1 MSTSTLYEKEWLQ
14 MASDGDELAF
24 THLFHAY
31 KFKLYGFISKLTGSP
46 ATAEDVVQDVFLK
59 LWKDRKSLRDVD
71 SFGSYLFRMA
81 QNHAINGFRKMAREE
96 NVIRQLHTD
105 EAPAH
110 STPQSH
116 ISLKET
122 RELLHRAIQQL
133 PPRQKAIYLLSREE
147 GVKHEEIA
155 RRLHITT
162 GTVKNHM
169 IQALRTLRET
179 LSRHP
184 HSLEILLL
192 PCLVFPFC

>member
-1 MSTSTLYEKEWLQ
+1 MQYEKEWLE
-14 MASDGDELAF
+14 MAAGGDELAF

-31 KFKLYGFISKLTGSP
+31 KFKLYGFISRLTGSP

-59 LWKDRKSLRDVD
+59 LWKDRKSLRDVE

-81 QNHAINGFRKMAREE
+81 QNHAINGFRKMAREVDMLKE
-96 NVIRQLHTD
+96 MNTGDL
-105 EAPAH
+105 PAH

-116 ISLKET
+116 IALKET
-122 RELLHRAIQQL
+122 REILHRAIEQL

-155 RRLHITT
+155 RRLRITT

-169 IQALRTLRET
+169 IQALRTLREQ
-179 LSRHP
+179 LSQHP

>member
-1 MSTSTLYEKEWLQ
+1 MQIEKDWLI
-14 MASDGDELAF
+14 MAADGDELAF

-46 ATAEDVVQDVFLK
+46 QTAEDVVQDVFLK
-59 LWKDRKSLRDVD
+59 LWKNRGDLRAVD

-96 NVIRQLHTD
+96 VMRKEMRAD
-105 EAPAH
+105 ELPAH

-116 ISLKET
+116 IALKET
-122 RELLHRAIQQL
+122 REILHKAIQQL

-155 RRLHITT
+155 RRLQITT

-169 IQALRTLRET
+169 IQALRTLREQ
-179 LSRHP
+179 LSQHP

>member
-1 MSTSTLYEKEWLQ
+1 
-14 MASDGDELAF
+14 MAAGGDELAF

-59 LWKDRKSLRDVD
+59 LWKDRTSLRDVE

-81 QNHAINGFRKMAREE
+81 QNHAINGFRKMAREVDMLKE
-96 NVIRQLHTD
+96 MNTGDL
-105 EAPAH
+105 PAH
-110 STPQSH
+110 STPQTH
-116 ISLKET
+116 IALKET
-122 RELLHRAIQQL
+122 REILHRAIQQL

-155 RRLHITT
+155 RRLRITT

-169 IQALRTLRET
+169 IQALRTLREQ
-179 LSRHP
+179 LSQHP

>member
-1 MSTSTLYEKEWLQ
+1 MQYEKEWLE
-14 MASDGDELAF
+14 MAAGGDELAF

-59 LWKDRKSLRDVD
+59 LWKDRKSLRDVE

-81 QNHAINGFRKMAREE
+81 QNHAINGFRKMAREVDMLKE
-96 NVIRQLHTD
+96 MNTGDL
-105 EAPAH
+105 PAH

-116 ISLKET
+116 IALKET
-122 RELLHRAIQQL
+122 REILHRAIEQL

-155 RRLHITT
+155 RRLRITT

-169 IQALRTLRET
+169 IQALRTLREQ
-179 LSRHP
+179 LSQHP

>member
-1 MSTSTLYEKEWLQ
+1 
-14 MASDGDELAF
+14 MAADGDELAF

-31 KFKLYGFISKLTGSP
+31 KFKLYGFIGKLTGSP
-46 ATAEDVVQDVFLK
+46 DTAEDVVQDVFLK
-59 LWKDRKSLRDVD
+59 LWKDRKTLREVD

-96 NVIRQLHTD
+96 VMRKEISAGDL
-105 EAPAH
+105 PAH

-116 ISLKET
+116 IALKET
-122 RELLHRAIQQL
+122 REILHKAIQQL

-155 RRLHITT
+155 RRLRITT

-169 IQALRTLRET
+169 IQALRTLREQ
-179 LSRHP
+179 LSQHP
-184 HSLEILLL
+184 HSLEIIFL

>member
-1 MSTSTLYEKEWLQ
+1 MQYEKEWLE
-14 MASDGDELAF
+14 MAAGGDELAF

-59 LWKDRKSLRDVD
+59 LWKDRTSLRDVE

-81 QNHAINGFRKMAREE
+81 QNHAINGFRKMAREVDMLKE
-96 NVIRQLHTD
+96 MNTGDL
-105 EAPAH
+105 PAH
-110 STPQSH
+110 STPQTH
-116 ISLKET
+116 IALKET
-122 RELLHRAIQQL
+122 REILHRAIQQL

-155 RRLHITT
+155 RRLRITT

-169 IQALRTLRET
+169 IQALRTLREQ
-179 LSRHP
+179 LSQHP

>member
-1 MSTSTLYEKEWLQ
+1 
-14 MASDGDELAF
+14 MAADGDELAF

-46 ATAEDVVQDVFLK
+46 DTAEDVVQDVFLK
-59 LWKDRKSLRDVD
+59 LWKDRKALRNVD

-96 NVIRQLHTD
+96 VMRKEMQSG
-105 EAPAH
+105 ESPAH

-116 ISLKET
+116 IALKET
-122 RELLHRAIQQL
+122 REILHRAIQQL

-155 RRLHITT
+155 RRLRITT

-169 IQALRTLRET
+169 IQALRTLRQQ
-179 LSRHP
+179 LSQHP